1 MVGPDGALPLPWLA
15 PLLKQ
20 TLQTQHAHALLLQ
33 GPQGVGQFEMAMTLA
48 QAWLCESTAG
58 AIEHDLCGVCA
69 SCRLV
74 QSHSH
79 PDLLVLLPE
88 ILQEALGWGG
98 GDGAEAATEKTGKAK
113 PSKEIKV
120 EAVRS
125 AVTFAQTTSARGRGK
140 VVVLHPAERMNG
152 ISANTLLKTLEEPPG
167 AARFVLSCAAPESL
181 LPTIRS
187 RCQAVTM
194 LLPPVDLATQWLAQA
209 GVKDAAV
216 LLAATGGQPQEVLQ
230 WVEQGVDAALWQR
243 LPAIV
248 ARGES
253 QALSTW
259 PLPRLIDALQKLGH
273 DAACVAVGAPA
284 RYFPQAV
291 IAKGANSDALAE
303 WMQELKRC
311 ARHAEHAW
319 NAGLMLESL
328 VQQGQRALRASAP
341 DAATKTTRGLVSV
354 HSRAW

>member
-1 MVGPDGALPLPWLA
+1 MVGPDGTLPLPWLA

-33 GPQGVGQFEMAMTLA
+33 GPQGVGQFELAMTLA
-48 QAWLCESTAG
+48 QAWLCESA
-58 AIEHDLCGVCA
+58 AERRPCGVCA
-69 SCRLV
+69 SCRMV

-98 GDGAEAATEKTGKAK
+98 DDGAEAATEKAGKTK

-167 AARFVLSCAAPESL
+167 AARFLLSCAAPESL

-194 LLPPVDLATQWLAQA
+194 LLPPAEVATQWLAHA
-209 GVKDAAV
+209 GVKDALV

-230 WVEQGVDAALWQR
+230 WVEQGIDAALWER
-243 LPAIV
+243 LPTIV
-248 ARGES
+248 ARGEA
-253 QALSTW
+253 QALGTW
-259 PLPRLIDALQKLGH
+259 PLPRLIDALQKLCH
-273 DAACVAVGAPA
+273 DAACVAVGAAP

-291 IAKGANSDALAE
+291 IAQGANSDALAA
-303 WMQELKRC
+303 WMQELNRC

-328 VQQGQRALRASAP
+328 VQQGQRALRDSAP
-341 DAATKTTRGLVSV
+341 EAAKKRLVSV

>member
-1 MVGPDGALPLPWLA
+1 MVGPDGVLPLPWLG

-20 TLQTQHAHALLLQ
+20 TLQQRAHALLLQ
-33 GPQGVGQFEMAMTLA
+33 GPQGVGQFELALTLA
-48 QAWLCESTAG
+48 QAWLCEAAS
-58 AIEHDLCGVCA
+58 DPKPCGVCA

-88 ILQEALGWGG
+88 ALQETLGWGASA
-98 GDGAEAATEKTGKAK
+98 GDEAASEKAGKAK

-120 EAVRS
+120 DAVRS
-125 AVTFAQTTSARGRGK
+125 AVMFAQTTSARGQAK
-140 VVVLHPAERMNG
+140 VVLLHPAERMNHV
-152 ISANTLLKTLEEPPG
+152 SANTLLKTLEEPPG
-167 AARFVLSCAAPESL
+167 AARFILSCAAPDSL

-187 RCQAVTM
+187 RCQVVA
-194 LLPPVDLATQWLAQA
+194 LPLPPADVAVAWLRER
-209 GVKDAAV
+209 GVAEPAV

-230 WVEQGVDAALWQR
+230 WIEQGIDAALWQR

-248 ARGES
+248 ARGEA
-253 QALSTW
+253 QALAAW
-259 PLPRLIDALQKLGH
+259 PLPRLIDALQKLCH
-273 DAACVAVGAPA
+273 DAACLAAGALP
-284 RYFPQAV
+284 RFFPPTAMV
-291 IAKGANSDALAE
+291 PGANAAALNE
-303 WMQELKRC
+303 WMRELNRC

-328 VQQGQRALRASAP
+328 VQQGQRALRAAAP
-341 DAATKTTRGLVSV
+341 EPATKQRVSV

>member
-1 MVGPDGALPLPWLA
+1 MVGPDGTLPLPWLA

-33 GPQGVGQFEMAMTLA
+33 GPQGVGQFELAMTLA
-48 QAWLCESTAG
+48 QAWLCESA
-58 AIEHDLCGVCA
+58 AERRPCGMCA
-69 SCRLV
+69 SCRMV

-98 GDGAEAATEKTGKAK
+98 DDGAEAATEKAGKTK

-167 AARFVLSCAAPESL
+167 AARFLLSCAAPESL

-194 LLPPVDLATQWLAQA
+194 LLPPAEVATQWLAHA
-209 GVKDAAV
+209 GVKDALV

-230 WVEQGVDAALWQR
+230 WVEQGIDAALWQR
-243 LPAIV
+243 LPTIV
-248 ARGES
+248 ARGEA
-253 QALSTW
+253 QALGTW
-259 PLPRLIDALQKLGH
+259 PLPRLIDALQKLCH
-273 DAACVAVGAPA
+273 DAACVAVGAAP

-291 IAKGANSDALAE
+291 IAQGANSDALAA
-303 WMQELKRC
+303 WMQELNRC

-328 VQQGQRALRASAP
+328 VQQGQRALRDSAP
-341 DAATKTTRGLVSV
+341 EAAKKRLVSV

>member
-1 MVGPDGALPLPWLA
+1 MVGPDGALPLPWLS

-20 TLQTQHAHALLLQ
+20 TLQQRAHALLLQ
-33 GPQGVGQFEMAMTLA
+33 GPQGVGQFEMALTLA
-48 QAWLCESTAG
+48 QAWLCEGVA
-58 AIEHDLCGVCA
+58 ERQPCGVCA

-88 ILQEALGWGG
+88 ILQEVLGWGAGEG
-98 GDGAEAATEKTGKAK
+98 GDAATEKAGKAK

-120 EAVRS
+120 EAVRA
-125 AVTFAQTTSARGRGK
+125 AVTFAQTTSARGRSK
-140 VVVLHPAERMNG
+140 VVVLHPAERMNHV
-152 ISANTLLKTLEEPPG
+152 SANTLLKTLEEPPG
-167 AARFVLSCAAPESL
+167 AARFILSCAAPDSL

-187 RCQAVTM
+187 RCQAV
-194 LLPPVDLATQWLAQA
+194 LLQLPAADVATQWLNQR
-209 GVKDAAV
+209 GVAEPAV
-216 LLAATGGQPQEVLQ
+216 LLAATGAQPQEVLE
-230 WVEQGVDAALWQR
+230 WIEQGIDAALWQR

-248 ARGES
+248 ARGEA
-253 QALSTW
+253 QALSNW
-259 PLPRLIDALQKLGH
+259 PLPRLIDALQKLCH
-273 DAACVAVGAPA
+273 DAACVGAGAPP

-291 IAKGANSDALAE
+291 VAPGADAAALAE
-303 WMQELKRC
+303 WMRELNRC

-328 VQQGQRALRASAP
+328 VQQGQRALRSAASEP
-341 DAATKTTRGLVSV
+341 ATKQRVSV

>member
-15 PLLKQ
+15 PLLNQ

-33 GPQGVGQFEMAMTLA
+33 GPLGVGQFEMAMTLA
-48 QAWLCESTAG
+48 QAWLCEG
-58 AIEHDLCGVCA
+58 ASERPPCGVCA

-98 GDGAEAATEKTGKAK
+98 GDGTEAAPEKTGKTK

-140 VVVLHPAERMNG
+140 VVVVHPAERMNG
-152 ISANTLLKTLEEPPG
+152 ISANALLKTLEEPPG
-167 AARFVLSCAAPESL
+167 AARFVLSCATPQSL

-194 LLPPVDLATQWLAQA
+194 LVPPAQVATQWLEQA
-209 GVKDAAV
+209 GVKDAEV
-216 LLAATGGQPQEVLQ
+216 LLAATGGQPQEVLL
-230 WVEQGVDAALWQR
+230 WVEQGIDAALWRR

-248 ARGES
+248 MRGEA
-253 QALSTW
+253 QALSAW
-259 PLPRLIDALQKLGH
+259 PLPRLIDALQKLCH
-273 DAACVAVGAPA
+273 DAACVAVGAPP
-284 RYFPQAV
+284 RYFPQDV
-291 IAKGANSDALAE
+291 IAKGGNSDALAE
-303 WMQELKRC
+303 WMQALKRC

-328 VQQGQRALRASAP
+328 VQQGQQALRGEAAGP
-341 DAATKTTRGLVSV
+341 ATKRLVSV

>member
-1 MVGPDGALPLPWLA
+1 MVGPDGTLPLPWLA

-33 GPQGVGQFEMAMTLA
+33 GPQGVGQFELAMTLA
-48 QAWLCESTAG
+48 QAWLCESA
-58 AIEHDLCGVCA
+58 AERRPCGVCA
-69 SCRLV
+69 SCRMV

-98 GDGAEAATEKTGKAK
+98 DDGAEAATEKAGKTK

-167 AARFVLSCAAPESL
+167 AARFLLSCAAPESL

-194 LLPPVDLATQWLAQA
+194 LLPPAEVATQWLAHA
-209 GVKDAAV
+209 GVKDALV

-230 WVEQGVDAALWQR
+230 WVEQGIDAALWER
-243 LPAIV
+243 LPTIV
-248 ARGES
+248 ARGET
-253 QALSTW
+253 QALGTW
-259 PLPRLIDALQKLGH
+259 PLPRLIDALQKLCH
-273 DAACVAVGAPA
+273 DAACVAVGAAP

-291 IAKGANSDALAE
+291 IAQGANSDALAA
-303 WMQELKRC
+303 WMQELNRC

-328 VQQGQRALRASAP
+328 VQQGQRALRDSAP
-341 DAATKTTRGLVSV
+341 EAAKKRLVSV

>member
-48 QAWLCESTAG
+48 QAWLCESAAG
-58 AIEHDLCGVCA
+58 AADRKPCGVCA

-88 ILQEALGWGG
+88 VLQEALGWGG
-98 GDGAEAATEKTGKAK
+98 GDGAEAATEKAGKAK

-194 LLPPVDLATQWLAQA
+194 LLPPAEVATRWLTEA
-209 GVKDAAV
+209 GVKDADV

-230 WVEQGVDAALWQR
+230 WVAQGIDAALWQR

-248 ARGES
+248 ARGEA

-259 PLPRLIDALQKLGH
+259 PLPRLIDAFQKLGH

-291 IAKGANSDALAE
+291 IAKGANSNALAE

-328 VQQGQRALRASAP
+328 VQQGQRALRDGASE
-341 DAATKTTRGLVSV
+341 AATKRLVSV

>member
-1 MVGPDGALPLPWLA
+1 MVGADGVLPLPWLK

-20 TLQTQHAHALLLQ
+20 ALQQRAHALLLQ
-33 GPQGVGQFEMAMTLA
+33 GPQGVGQFELALALA
-48 QAWLCESTAG
+48 QAWLCEGAAG
-58 AIEHDLCGVCA
+58 TSPCGVCA

-74 QSHSH
+74 QSRSH

-88 ILQEALGWGG
+88 SLQETLGWGAAS
-98 GDGAEAATEKTGKAK
+98 GDEAAAEKASKAK

-120 EAVRS
+120 DAVRA

-140 VVVLHPAERMNG
+140 AVLLHPAERMNHV
-152 ISANTLLKTLEEPPG
+152 SANTLLKTLEEPPS
-167 AARFVLSCAAPESL
+167 AARFILSCAAPDSL

-187 RCQAVTM
+187 RCQAVV
-194 LLPPVDLATQWLAQA
+194 LPLPPADAAAQWLNER
-209 GVKDAAV
+209 GVAEPAV

-230 WVEQGVDAALWQR
+230 WIEQGVDAALWLR

-248 ARGES
+248 ARGEA
-253 QALSTW
+253 QALTAW
-259 PLPRLIDALQKLGH
+259 PLPRLIDALQKLCH
-273 DAACVAVGAPA
+273 DAACRAAGALP
-284 RYFPQAV
+284 RYFP
-291 IAKGANSDALAE
+291 ANVLPQSADAAALTH
-303 WMQELKRC
+303 WMRELNRC

-328 VQQGQRALRASAP
+328 IQQGQRALRGP
-341 DAATKTTRGLVSV
+341 PPEPLTKQRVSV